1 MSWVVH
7 NTTAFAVSGSSVFLK
22 ETAMR
27 MRRRIAFGLV
37 FGLAVTG
44 WGAVAR
50 AQEAR
55 QIRPE
60 VEKLKQS
67 VAEKL
72 QAAAEKLGLT
82 QEQRDKIKEVHR
94 SFETRRQALRD
105 ERRALHE
112 NDLKAINEILTPE
125 QREKV
130 QALKEDRVETQGTD
144 EGPVAPAQDA
154 AVRDTLEEK
163 LRAAENIDLTREQR
177 TKIVQQLSSSAE
189 KYFQQRRARRALVEE
204 EYRAIAEILTPE
216 QREKA
221 RQYIEHRVV
230 VAPVLQSV
238 TDRLQ
243 AAADRIGLTPEQR
256 KEIVDTYKNYDA
268 KYDQLADDRREL
280 LRSEMKAI
288 SGILTSEQRDRVRN
302 YFQDHVVVLDVQV
315 DPDDPRAMAMLKDS
329 IAERLDATATRLGLT
344 QEQRDKVKA
353 TYKDFAAK
361 YDAQRDQREALR
373 KEELKAMDAILTPE
387 QREKVKNFFADRSTN
402 P

>member
-1 MSWVVH
+1 
-7 NTTAFAVSGSSVFLK
+7 
-22 ETAMR
+22 

-37 FGLAVTG
+37 VGLAVTG
-44 WGAVAR
+44 WVAIAR

-55 QIRPE
+55 EIRPE

-67 VAEKL
+67 VSEKL
-72 QAAAEKLGLT
+72 QAAADKLGLT
-82 QEQRDKIKEVHR
+82 QEQRDKIKGIQS

-130 QALKEDRVETQGTD
+130 QALKEDRVEPQGTD
-144 EGPVAPAQDA
+144 QGPVAPAQDA

-163 LRAAENIDLTREQR
+163 LRAAESIDLTQEQR

-189 KYFQQRRARRALVEE
+189 KYLQQRRARRALVEE
-204 EYRAIAEILTPE
+204 EYREIAAVLTPE
-216 QREKA
+216 QRAKA
-221 RQYIEHRVV
+221 RQYFEHRIV
-230 VAPVLQSV
+230 VAPVLQTV

-243 AAADRIGLTPEQR
+243 AAADRLGLTPEQR
-256 KEIVDTYKNYDA
+256 KEILDTYKSYDA

-280 LRSEMKAI
+280 LRSELKAI
-288 SGILTSEQRDRVRN
+288 GEVLTPEQREKVRN
-302 YFQDHVVVLDVQV
+302 YFQDHVVVLDIQV
-315 DPDDPRAMAMLKDS
+315 DEDDPRALAMLKDS

-344 QEQRDKVKA
+344 QEQRDKVKTIYA
-353 TYKDFAAK
+353 DFAAK
-361 YDAQRDQREALR
+361 YAAQRDQREALR
-373 KEELKAMDAILTPE
+373 KEELKAMGAILTPE
-387 QREKVKNFFADRSTN
+387 QRERVKNYFADRNVN

>member
-1 MSWVVH
+1 
-7 NTTAFAVSGSSVFLK
+7 
-22 ETAMR
+22 

-37 FGLAVTG
+37 FGLALTG
-44 WGAVAR
+44 WVAVAR

-67 VAEKL
+67 VSEKL
-72 QAAAEKLGLT
+72 QAAADKLGLT
-82 QEQRDKIKEVHR
+82 KEQRDKIKEVQR
-94 SFETRRQALRD
+94 SFEARRQALRD

-112 NDLKAINEILTPE
+112 SDLQAINEILTPE

-130 QALKEDRVETQGTD
+130 QALKEDRVETQGAD

-154 AVRDTLEEK
+154 AVHDTLVEK
-163 LRAAENIDLTREQR
+163 LRAAESIDLTREQR

-189 KYFQQRRARRALVEE
+189 KYLQQRRARRALVEE
-204 EYRAIAEILTPE
+204 EYRAIAEVLTPE

-221 RQYIEHRVV
+221 RQYFEHRIV

-243 AAADRIGLTPEQR
+243 AAADRLGLTPEQR
-256 KEIVDTYKNYDA
+256 KEIRDTYKNYDE
-268 KYDQLADDRREL
+268 KYDQLADDRRSLLKSEL
-280 LRSEMKAI
+280 KAV
-288 SGILTSEQRDRVRN
+288 GEILTPEQREKVRN
-302 YFQDHVVVLDVQV
+302 YFQDHMVVLDIQV

-329 IAERLDATATRLGLT
+329 IAERLDASATRLGLT
-344 QEQRDKVKA
+344 QEQRDKIKA
-353 TYKDFAAK
+353 AYADFAAK
-361 YDAQRDQREALR
+361 YAAQRDQRETLR
-373 KEELKAMDAILTPE
+373 KEELKAMGAILTPE
-387 QREKVKNFFADRSTN
+387 QRERVKNYFADRTVS